1 LSSERHLE
9 AAATVSRRDRNWSL
23 AVLFVAGALNIFD
36 RQIVN
41 ILAQAIKVDLS
52 ISDAQ
57 LGLLTGTAFGLFYSV
72 LGIPLGRLADRVDRV
87 KLIAAAMA
95 LWSAFTALSGLAGSF
110 TQLFVT
116 RLGVGVGEAGSQPAS
131 TALVADLFPQGR
143 RASALSLLLVS
154 TPVGSFLGL
163 LLGGYVG
170 TLWGWRAAFLVAGV
184 PGLILAVVMVATTR
198 DPKFARTISPSR
210 QEPSLHETLRMF
222 AGRPRFRWLVLGA
235 VSWSFLIYTSA
246 AWLPAFFIRVHG
258 MTTAQIGRFAAIAV
272 GLGGALGTIGG
283 GFICDLLRRRVR
295 EVELKMLMIALCLAV
310 PLLLVTLLSGNRSIA
325 LVSMILFDVFAFSYL
340 TPTVLLIQKAVK
352 AESRSLAIAVGLS
365 ISTILNLGLA
375 LPLVGLLSD
384 ALTPTQGC
392 GAIRYALALSAIAVG
407 LVGMFSHW
415 SASRQPPEAPVELR
429 VS

>member
-1 LSSERHLE
+1 M
-9 AAATVSRRDRNWSL
+9 ASRRDRNWSL
-23 AVLFVAGALNIFD
+23 ALLFVAGALNIFD

-41 ILAQAIKVDLS
+41 ILAQAIKADLS

-57 LGLLTGTAFGLFYSV
+57 LGLLTGAAFGLFYSV

-87 KLIAAAMA
+87 RLIAAAMA

-131 TALVADLFPQGR
+131 TALVADLFPEDR

-170 TLWGWRAAFLVAGV
+170 TMLGWRAAFLVAGV
-184 PGLILAVVMVATTR
+184 PGLIPAVVMITTTR
-198 DPKFARTISPSR
+198 DPKFAGTVRSNRKEPNR
-210 QEPSLHETLRMF
+210 QEPYRRETLRMLV
-222 AGRPRFRWLVLGA
+222 GRPRFRWLVVGA
-235 VSWSFLIYTSA
+235 VCWSFLIYASG
-246 AWLPAFFIRVHG
+246 AWLPPFFIRVHG
-258 MTTAQIGRFAAIAV
+258 MTTAQIGGFAAIAV

-283 GFICDLLRRRVR
+283 GFVCDHLRRRVR
-295 EVELKMLMIALCLAV
+295 DVELKMLMIALCLAV
-310 PLLLVTLLSGNRSIA
+310 PLLLATLLSGNRSIA
-325 LVSMILFDVFAFSYL
+325 LVSMILFDIFAFSYL
-340 TPTVLLIQKAVK
+340 TPTVLLIQKAVRV
-352 AESRSLAIAVGLS
+352 ESRSLAIAVGLS
-365 ISTILNLGLA
+365 ISSILNLGLA

-384 ALTPTQGC
+384 ALTPTHGR

-415 SASRQPPEAPVELR
+415 SASREP
-429 VS
+429 